1 MSPAS
6 SHMLLT
12 LLLGF
17 SIAGMLSSG
26 YQAIML
32 RPPSFR
38 LLGMGFGRVHARA
51 MPFVAFAAPFL
62 IIRNT
67 VRARGVVRAR
77 FTSAMLGTIVAGC
90 WSLLSGQA
98 ALVALRAVGVFQL

>member
-17 SIAGMLSSG
+17 SIAGMLTSG
-26 YQAIML
+26 YQAVML

-38 LLGMGFGRVHARA
+38 LLGMGFGRVRA
-51 MPFVAFAAPFL
+51 AALPFVAFAAPFL

-67 VRARGVVRAR
+67 VRARGVVHAR
-77 FTSAMLGTIVAGC
+77 FASAMVSTLVAGC
-90 WSLLSGQA
+90 WSLWSGSA
-98 ALVALRAVGVFQL
+98 VVIALRALGVVHI